1 MQDDRDRLLDAALTH
16 VPFEGMND
24 RALAAGA
31 RDIGMAADL
40 ARVHF
45 PGGGA
50 ALAAAYHRRADAQ
63 GKRLG
68 LPVSELLGGPDGLD
82 RTVFANEHGV
92 IGQHGSI
99 SVACQDAGTGQ
110 SYGRGHRHHLL
121 AERRSLQHSPECRRS
136 DSSCTM

>member
-1 MQDDRDRLLDAALTH
+1 MGIDEPRHD
-16 VPFEGMND
+16 PFSRTVNTT
-24 RALAAGA
+24 LS
-31 RDIGMAADL
+31 
-40 ARVHF
+40 
-45 PGGGA
+45 
-50 ALAAAYHRRADAQ
+50 RR
-63 GKRLG
+63 RSI
-68 LPVSELLGGPDGLD
+68 SELLTRADSLN